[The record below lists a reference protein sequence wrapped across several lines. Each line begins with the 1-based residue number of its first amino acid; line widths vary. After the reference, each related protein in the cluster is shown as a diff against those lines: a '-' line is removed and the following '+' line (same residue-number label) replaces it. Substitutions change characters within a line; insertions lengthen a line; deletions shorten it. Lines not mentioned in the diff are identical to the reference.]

1 MEIRVLG
8 CHGSQSAGYGLTGF
22 LIDAKVLLDAGTATS
37 VLTLEEQALIDHVL
51 ITHAHMDHI
60 RELTSLADNLCCL
73 DRGSPL
79 TVVSVPGVIE
89 TLRSHIFN
97 GIIWPDF
104 TALPSSDHPVLRYVA
119 IRPGEILKIGHL
131 AVRAVPVHHTV
142 ETVAYVVETLGDDGK
157 SAAVFVGDTGPT
169 EEIWRVAG
177 RVNGVRAIFV
187 ETSLPDEMSDLAD
200 RSGHLTPA
208 RLTGELDKIGPYEH
222 GIYLYHMKIPYHG
235 MIRSEIERLGIPDL
249 HFLRDGQTIRI

>member
-37 VLTLEEQALIDHVL
+37 VLTMEEQARIDHVL

-60 RELTSLADNLCCL
+60 CELASLADNLCGF
-73 DRGSPL
+73 DRGYPL
-79 TVVSVPGVIE
+79 TIVSVPGVIE

-104 TALPSSDHPVLRYVA
+104 AVLPSGENPVLRYVA
-119 IRPGEILKIGHL
+119 IRPGEMLKIGHL
-131 AVRAVPVHHTV
+131 GVRVVPVHHTV
-142 ETVAYVVETLGDDGK
+142 ETVAYVVETLGGDGRL
-157 SAAVFVGDTGPT
+157 AAIFAGDTGPT

-177 RVNGVRAIFV
+177 RENGVRAIFV
-187 ETSLPDEMSDLAD
+187 ETSLPDERSDLAE

-208 RLTGELDKIGPYEH
+208 RLIGELDKIGPYDH
-222 GIYLYHMKIPYHG
+222 GIYLYHMKVPYHE
-235 MIRSEIERLGIPDL
+235 MIRSEIERRGIPNL
-249 HFLRDGQTIRI
+249 HFLRDGQVIRI